1 MTKTRWWRA
10 KNRSLIKKIYEEIHV
25 LISLKR
31 QDENV
36 SAPASDRDT
45 MLVRKGKLK
54 DRTAT
59 SLFDCFTLVEKPVL
73 STVETGTLSFSPPSH
88 LSNALTGKCIAE
100 NPGVGLQG
108 SADWVQHVFNYIH
121 IILLIAM
128 FCCGH
133 PLSSMWSKLPNPIVH
148 SKINR
153 FFPLMVHPV
162 CQTGTNA
169 SRSLTYV
176 SCKLMWCAQTAFSG
190 GIAPNSKTAS
200 CVHCT
205 IIIFVHRSA
214 SAPTLHQWE
223 SLSQI
228 FNSGKESWFCTRKN
242 LKEV

>member
-1 MTKTRWWRA
+1 MHQQATETQCWWG
-10 KNRSLIKKIYEEIHV
+10 EERKV
-25 LISLKR
+25 KR
-31 QDENV
+31 QNSDIINWSFHTGWKA
-36 SAPASDRDT
+36 SAQYCGD
-45 MLVRKGKLK
+45 
-54 DRTAT
+54 
-59 SLFDCFTLVEKPVL
+59 
-73 STVETGTLSFSPPSH
+73 GTLSFSPPSH

-121 IILLIAM
+121 IILLITM

-162 CQTGTNA
+162 CQTETSE

-176 SCKLMWCAQTAFSG
+176 SCRLMWCAQTAFSG
-190 GIAPNSKTAS
+190 GIAPNSETAS

-205 IIIFVHRSA
+205 LIILVHRSA
-214 SAPTLHQWE
+214 NIPTLHQWE

-228 FNSGKESWFCTRKN
+228 FSSGKESWFCTRKN